1 MFQGLQMTVRSA
13 VLAVAHWLDRA
24 IDAICRLLLLATGL
38 GLLTLLTVVV
48 VMRYVMA
55 SGLSTAPE
63 MTELM
68 FAVFVMAGIVQ
79 AARLGVH
86 VATQLLLHILE
97 GKWRTRLAVLI
108 NAVIAATYAQ
118 LAWYAA
124 LNAIIAHDQHTP
136 VLGIPYSVGYGC
148 LSLGL
153 ALVALCSV
161 LAIVR
166 HTLGSESVR
175 VDLADPGA
183 AVT

>member
-1 MFQGLQMTVRSA
+1 MALR
-13 VLAVAHWLDRA
+13 LAALAIANAMDRA
-24 IDAICRLLLLATGL
+24 VDAFCKVLMLVTGL

-48 VMRYVMA
+48 VMRYAMA

-68 FAVFVMAGIVQ
+68 FAIFVMAGIVQ
-79 AARLGVH
+79 AARMGVH

-108 NAVIAATYAQ
+108 NAVIAAVYAL

-124 LNAIIAHDQHTP
+124 LNAIVAHDQRTP
-136 VLGIPYSVGYGC
+136 VLNIPYSVGYGC
-148 LSLGL
+148 LSVGL
-153 ALVALCSV
+153 ALVALCSL

-166 HTLGSESVR
+166 YTLGNEGVR

>member
-1 MFQGLQMTVRSA
+1 MTLRSG
-13 VLAVAHWLDRA
+13 VLAVAKAMDRA
-24 IDAICRLLLLATGL
+24 IDAACRLLMLATGL

-48 VMRYVMA
+48 VMRYAMA
-55 SGLSTAPE
+55 SGLSSAPE

-68 FAVFVMAGIVQ
+68 FAIFVMAGIVQ
-79 AARLGVH
+79 AARMGVH

-108 NAVIAATYAQ
+108 HVVIAATYAQ
-118 LAWYAA
+118 LAWYAT
-124 LNAIIAHDQHTP
+124 LNANIAHDQHTP
-136 VLGIPYSVGYGC
+136 VLNIPYSVGYGC
-148 LSLGL
+148 LALGL

-161 LAIVR
+161 LAIIR
-166 HTLGSESVR
+166 HMLSNEGVR

>member
-1 MFQGLQMTVRSA
+1 MTLRSG
-13 VLAVAHWLDRA
+13 VVAVANAADRA
-24 IDAICRLLLLATGL
+24 VDAVCKLLMLVTGL

-48 VMRYVMA
+48 VMRYAMA

-68 FAVFVMAGIVQ
+68 FAIFVMAGIVQ

-86 VATQLLLHILE
+86 VATQLLLHVLE
-97 GKWRTRLAVLI
+97 GKWRTRLVVLI

-118 LAWYAA
+118 LAWYAT
-124 LNAIIAHDQHTP
+124 LNAIIAHDQRTP

-148 LSLGL
+148 LALGL

-161 LAIVR
+161 LTIVR
-166 HTLGSESVR
+166 HTLGNETVR

>member
-1 MFQGLQMTVRSA
+1 MTLRSGI
-13 VLAVAHWLDRA
+13 LALAKALDRA
-24 IDAICRLLLLATGL
+24 IDAGCKLLLLAMGL

-48 VMRYVMA
+48 LMRYALA
-55 SGLSTAPE
+55 SGLTTAPE

-68 FAVFVMAGIVQ
+68 FAIFIMAGIVQ
-79 AARLGVH
+79 AARMGVH
-86 VATQLLLHILE
+86 VATQLLLLALE

-108 NAVIAATYAQ
+108 HAVIAATYAL
-118 LAWYAA
+118 LAWYATM
-124 LNAIIAHDQHTP
+124 NAIIAHDQHTP

-153 ALVALCSV
+153 ALVTVCSV
-161 LAIVR
+161 LAVVR
-166 HTLGSESVR
+166 LTLGREEVH